1 MPTTMNPIHDS
12 HQIGLIMQAAES
24 PLILA
29 MFLFPLL
36 GALVNGLLLRPT
48 SPRRAGVIA
57 SGFAGAA
64 FVVALV
70 LYGKFMSSGQTLAWS
85 APWFGAGQ
93 LQVNWGF
100 RFDAF
105 TALMA
110 LVVTGIG
117 TAIHVYSVGYM
128 SEEPTPYRYFAYL
141 NLFLAAM
148 VILITGDSLPVLFV
162 GWEGVGLCSYLLIG
176 YWYEDPEKAK
186 AGMKAF
192 LLNRIG
198 DAGFILGIFLC
209 WDLFQ
214 SVRFTDMAE
223 FMARPE
229 VLSQLPMWKLNLAGI
244 CLFIG
249 AMGKSAQIPLYVWL
263 PDAMAG
269 PTPVSA
275 LIHAATM
282 VTAGVYLVTRMHFL
296 FDAAPQAA
304 LLVGWIGAATSLL
317 AALIATAQRDIKK
330 VLAYSTVSQLGLMFL
345 ALGCGAYV
353 AAVFHLMTHAFFK
366 ALMFLGAGSVIHG
379 LHGEQDIFKM
389 GGLRKEMPVTF
400 WTFAVGWA
408 AICGLPPLSGFFSKD
423 MILYSAATSG
433 HGPWLWAIGS
443 LASLLTAFYMTRMFV
458 LTFFG
463 TFRGHGHAHE
473 SPLVMTVPLVL
484 LAIGSAVAGFV
495 EMPHDF
501 HLMPGY
507 LTQFLGNAVPGPNH
521 EAHGFLSELGA
532 MAVATPLAI
541 LAIAVA
547 WVLYSRPNA
556 ATANAG
562 PLEPFRTAAENKF
575 WVDELYGLL
584 FVKPF
589 DKLAQFLSAIF
600 DKKIIDGAVLF
611 PTKVA
616 RTAASAMSALQF
628 GSAQFYLLLMC
639 LGGLIVVWIVLY
651 PFLLA

>member
-1 MPTTMNPIHDS
+1 MTMNA
-12 HQIGLIMQAAES
+12 QT
-24 PLILA
+24 PLLVA

-36 GALVNGLLLRPT
+36 GAIVNGLLLRPT

-64 FVVALV
+64 FVTALI
-70 LYGKFMSSGQTLAWS
+70 LFGKFQVAAEVLPWT
-85 APWFGAGQ
+85 APWFGAGA
-93 LQVNWGF
+93 LEVPWGF

-110 LVVTGIG
+110 LIVTGIG
-117 TAIHVYSVGYM
+117 TAIHVYSIGYM

-148 VILITGDSLPVLFV
+148 VILITGDNLPVLFV

-192 LLNRIG
+192 ILNRIG
-198 DAGFILGIFLC
+198 DAGFLLGIFLC

-214 SVRFTDMAE
+214 SVRFADMAQV
-223 FMARPE
+223 MARPE
-229 VLSQLPMWKLNLAGI
+229 TLSQLPLWKLNLAGI
-244 CLFIG
+244 CLFVG

-296 FDAAPQAA
+296 FDAAPFAA
-304 LLVGWIGAATSLL
+304 ALVGWVGAATSLL
-317 AALIATAQRDIKK
+317 AALIATSQRDIKK
-330 VLAYSTVSQLGLMFL
+330 ILAYSTVSQLGLMFL

-366 ALMFLGAGSVIHG
+366 ALLFLGAGSVIHG

-389 GGLRKEMPVTF
+389 GGLRKEMPMTF
-400 WTFAVGWA
+400 WTFAIGWA

-423 MILYSAATSG
+423 MILYSAAVHG
-433 HGPWLWAIGS
+433 QGPWLWAIGS
-443 LASLLTAFYMTRMFV
+443 ATSLLTAFYMTRMFV

-463 TFRGHGHAHE
+463 TYRGHGHAHE

-495 EMPHDF
+495 EMPHDL
-501 HLMPGY
+501 HLLPGY
-507 LTQFLGNAVPGPNH
+507 LSQFLGGAMPVPDPNV
-521 EAHGFLSELGA
+521 HGFLSEIGA
-532 MAVATPLAI
+532 MAIATGAAGVAITLGWVVYARPQAI
-541 LAIAVA
+541 QG
-547 WVLYSRPNA
+547 S
-556 ATANAG
+556 AG
-562 PLEPFRTAAENKF
+562 LLEPFRVAAENKF
-575 WVDELYGLL
+575 WVDELYTFLL
-584 FVKPF
+584 VKPF
-589 DKLAQFLSAIF
+589 DKLAHFMAGFF
-600 DKKIIDGAVLF
+600 DKKIIDGAVLL
-611 PTKVA
+611 PTRAARGVA
-616 RTAASAMSALQF
+616 AAMSALQF

-639 LGGLIVVWIVLY
+639 VGGLIVVWMVLY
-651 PFLLA
+651 PFLLT